1 MGHLLATKRTRC
13 PQAPRPEAHP
23 AQALETQAMLATQKQ
38 PIGER
43 DPKFPARDQQRQDR
57 ER

>member
-1 MGHLLATKRTRC
+1 
-13 PQAPRPEAHP
+13 
-23 AQALETQAMLATQKQ
+23 LETQAMLATQKQ
-38 PIGER
+38 PIGGR